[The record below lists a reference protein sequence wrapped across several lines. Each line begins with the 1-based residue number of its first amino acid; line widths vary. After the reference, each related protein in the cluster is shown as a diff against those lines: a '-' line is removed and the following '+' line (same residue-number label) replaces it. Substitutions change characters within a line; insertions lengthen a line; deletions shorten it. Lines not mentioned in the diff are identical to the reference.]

1 MKRCY
6 SLVGL
11 IAILVFF
18 SCSNGGGSKN
28 SNEDSS
34 ALQGDT
40 SVKPL
45 VETLPGKILT
55 PKEVVKYTA
64 VATKSDTSALD
75 QLKTTVDCSDVQ
87 AALLKMKLKDLNS
100 GAGFEYYKFTS
111 DQSAS
116 ASFMGF
122 SGSFAKNDLV
132 VIQDYVKYV
141 FLTCGGVKKRYG
153 VGLRCFIH
161 INTTNTKITGSLAAV
176 AANVQLGKAN
186 ATFELKSLG
195 FAVGGDVI
203 ANGLSGQSDYN
214 VDDFAKILVT
224 YTNVLKT
231 LTDSNTTLSMN
242 PVELP

>member
-1 MKRCY
+1 MKRIY
-6 SLVGL
+6 LLVGL
-11 IAILVFF
+11 VAALFCF
-18 SCSNGGGSKN
+18 SCNNGGGTKT
-28 SNEDSS
+28 SNEDST

-40 SVKPL
+40 AIKPL

-55 PKEVVKYTA
+55 AKEVVKYTA
-64 VATKSDTSALD
+64 LATKSDTSALD
-75 QLKTTVDCSDVQ
+75 QLKTSIDCQDVQ
-87 AALLKMKLKDLNS
+87 TALSKMKLRDLSS
-100 GAGFEYYKFTS
+100 GAEFDYYKFTS
-111 DQSAS
+111 AQSAS

-122 SGSFAKNDLV
+122 SGSFAKNDLL
-132 VIQDYVKYV
+132 VIQDYVKYK
-141 FLTCGGVKKRYG
+141 FLTCNGVKKRYG

-195 FAVGGDVI
+195 FAIGGDVI

-231 LTDSNTTLSMN
+231 LADSNTNLSMD